1 MGNSLRIITKLTYA
15 TIDDFINNAHPI
27 TEEGYEYFGPVAEL
41 KKGRD
46 NLQGAAN
53 RGGQST
59 QKSLDI
65 ANRDTGV
72 QQGYQAAGDK
82 IANSQVNTN
91 GGLSPLVAK
100 QLANEQGQIGKAYS
114 TAAQA
119 SQRGLAQRGMG
130 VAPSGLE
137 ASIRNTAIN
146 NAGTAQTG
154 AVGNAFGTQNQLNQ
168 GALNYDVGQQQL
180 YDPLRALHTAN
191 EGVEATTQAGQALNK
206 AGSTLGDIGTGLG
219 TVLGAATSLKGL
231 GGFSGI
237 GNSVMH
243 G

>member
-1 MGNSLRIITKLTYA
+1 MSTGAVIEH
-15 TIDDFINNAHPI
+15 DW
-27 TEEGYEYFGPVAEL
+27 YEYEGPVAET

-46 NLQGAAN
+46 NLQGAAA

-59 QKSLDI
+59 QNSLNI

-72 QQGYQAAGDK
+72 QQGYQAGGDK
-82 IANSQVNTN
+82 IANSEVNTS
-91 GGLSPLVAK
+91 GGLSPLVSK

-130 VAPSGLE
+130 VAPSGMD

-146 NAGTAQTG
+146 NQGQAQTG

-168 GALNYDVGQQQL
+168 GVLNYDVGQQQL

-191 EGVEATTQAGQALNK
+191 EGVEATTGAGSALNK
-206 AGSTLGDIGTGLG
+206 AGSTLGDIGTGIG
-219 TVLGAATSLKGL
+219 TVLGAASGLKGL

-237 GNSVMH
+237 GNSVMN